1 MKILA
6 LAFVLFMA
14 GCVVYKPMPAEVAPI
29 GKDISLHGM
38 TREEIY
44 DKAQVWIVRHLYAKE
59 NIIQAADRRTG
70 LIVANGFIDY
80 PALGKLQ
87 EVEKIQYTI
96 SFTME
101 TTIRDQGMMVVF
113 GNLLL
118 DIPKFYRYSRYW
130 PMQEY
135 AGGYSVP
142 ITERAD
148 YEAARRG
155 LLDIADRLEAYLKQ
169 GAGGG

>member
-1 MKILA
+1 MRIMA
-6 LAFVLFMA
+6 LAFVLLMA
-14 GCVVYKPMPAEVAPI
+14 GCVVYQPLPTEVAPV
-29 GKDISLHGM
+29 GKDISLPGM

-44 DKAQVWIVRHLYAKE
+44 DKANVWIVRHLYAKE
-59 NIIQAADRRTG
+59 NIIQVADRQAG
-70 LIVANGFIDY
+70 LIIANGFINY
-80 PALGKLQ
+80 PAVGKLQ
-87 EVEKIQYTI
+87 EIEKIQYTI
-96 SFTME
+96 SFTMQA
-101 TTIRDQGMMVVF
+101 TIRDQGMTIVF

-118 DIPKFYRYSRYW
+118 DVPKFYRYSRYW

-142 ITERAD
+142 ITERDD

-155 LLDIADRLEAYLKQ
+155 LLDIADRLETYLRQ